1 MIHQWLITTSLSE
14 LVLILCLGTFPAKAQ
29 DTTAKHSSFLRPST
43 EFNPGRLAV
52 VSGSMGGLF
61 GSAMVGLNE
70 YWYKNYERTSF
81 HFFDDSREW
90 RGMDKA
96 GHMYSGYFM
105 SRFSGGLYR
114 WSGIDRKK
122 AALTGSLT
130 SIVMLASVEVL
141 DGFSAKWGASW
152 ADFGANVAGAAVFY
166 VQEMAWQEQRISLK
180 FSAHPVDHPDDLT
193 QRADDLYGH
202 TIAERILKDYNGAT
216 YWASVNI
223 DAFLADGNPV
233 PKWINVAVGY
243 GAQNM
248 YGGFT
253 NKWCSKPKD
262 AAWDEAACKDVQNRH
277 DMNRYS
283 QFYLSPDIDF
293 SKIQTDSKA
302 LKTFLTIVNMLKLP
316 APALEV
322 NTKGG
327 LIFHPVQF

>member
-1 MIHQWLITTSLSE
+1 MFA
-14 LVLILCLGTFPAKAQ
+14 LCLAAASTQAQ
-29 DTTAKHSSFLRPST
+29 ENTDQDPSSPNDSSKIAPLRL
-43 EFNPGRLAV
+43 GA

-70 YWYKNYERTSF
+70 YWYKEYERTSF

-90 RGMDKA
+90 RGVDKA
-96 GHMYSGYFM
+96 GHVYSGYFM
-105 SRFSGGLYR
+105 SRFASSLFR
-114 WSGIDRKK
+114 WSRMERKK

-130 SIVMLASVEVL
+130 SIVMLSSIEVL

-152 ADFGANVAGAAVFY
+152 SDFGANVAGAAVFWA
-166 VQEMAWQEQRISLK
+166 QEVAWQEQRVSLK
-180 FSAHPVDHPDDLT
+180 FSAHPVDHPDELT

-202 TIAERILKDYNGAT
+202 TVAGRILKDYNGAT
-216 YWASVNI
+216 YWASLNI
-223 DAFLADGNPV
+223 DAFLQDGNPV
-233 PKWINVAVGY
+233 PPWINVAVGY
-243 GAQNM
+243 GAENM

-253 NKWCSKPKD
+253 NKWCKKPAD
-262 AAWDEAACKDVQNRH
+262 AAWDETACNTVH
-277 DMNRYS
+277 DRTDIQRYS

-293 SKIQTDSKA
+293 SKIPADSKA
-302 LKTFLTIVNMLKLP
+302 LKTFLTVLNMLKLP